1 MYKED
6 TTIKLDEQEVSSEEV
21 MTKFD
26 KESKFRRL
34 SGTPAKIV
42 FVIAVA
48 WSVFQLYTGLFGTF
62 PSTLQRAQMCIRD
75 RPTAKNSGTD
85 KISPSASQHDSIVL
99 ACHQGQV
106 PSGWLHFYLWPGI

>member
-62 PSTLQRAQMCIRD
+62 PSTLQRAPRGSC
-75 RPTAKNSGTD
+75 NGSGLPALSD
-85 KISPSASQHDSIVL
+85 ERKAER
-99 ACHQGQV
+99 
-106 PSGWLHFYLWPGI
+106 

>member
-48 WSVFQLYTGLFGTF
+48 WSEPFLPPCKGPPTWE
-62 PSTLQRAQMCIRD
+62 LQWFWLTCFIR
-75 RPTAKNSGTD
+75 
-85 KISPSASQHDSIVL
+85 
-99 ACHQGQV
+99 
-106 PSGWLHFYLWPGI
+106 

>member
-62 PSTLQRAQMCIRD
+62 PSTLQRAPHVGAAMVLAYLLY
-75 RPTAKNSGTD
+75 PMNGKPSD
-85 KISPSASQHDSIVL
+85 KIPFYDYILAALAFAYSIL
-99 ACHQGQV
+99 
-106 PSGWLHFYLWPGI
+106 

>member
-26 KESKFRRL
+26 KESKFRRPERN
-34 SGTPAKIV
+34 SGKIV

-48 WSVFQLYTGLFGTF
+48 WSVFQLYTGLFRNLSFHPAKG
-62 PSTLQRAQMCIRD
+62 PYVEQRM
-75 RPTAKNSGTD
+75 
-85 KISPSASQHDSIVL
+85 VL
-99 ACHQGQV
+99 A
-106 PSGWLHFYLWPGI
+106 YLLLSDERKAER

>member
-48 WSVFQLYTGLFGTF
+48 WSVFQLSFHPAKGPPRGSCNGSGL
-62 PSTLQRAQMCIRD
+62 PALSDERKAER
-75 RPTAKNSGTD
+75 
-85 KISPSASQHDSIVL
+85 
-99 ACHQGQV
+99 
-106 PSGWLHFYLWPGI
+106 

>member
-48 WSVFQLYTGLFGTF
+48 
-62 PSTLQRAQMCIRD
+62 
-75 RPTAKNSGTD
+75 
-85 KISPSASQHDSIVL
+85 
-99 ACHQGQV
+99 
-106 PSGWLHFYLWPGI
+106 

>member
-34 SGTPAKIV
+34 SGTHCGGMVRLSALYGSFRNLSFHPAKGPPRG
-42 FVIAVA
+42 
-48 WSVFQLYTGLFGTF
+48 SCNGSGL
-62 PSTLQRAQMCIRD
+62 PALSDERKAER
-75 RPTAKNSGTD
+75 
-85 KISPSASQHDSIVL
+85 
-99 ACHQGQV
+99 
-106 PSGWLHFYLWPGI
+106 